1 MELRYWDACAFLG
14 LLKKEPDKWE
24 VCRAVL
30 QEAKAG
36 NIQIVTSALTLVEVI
51 KLKRRVPIGP
61 EDAERI
67 KRFFKHKWID
77 VRNLERYTAET
88 AREMVWEH
96 GVEPKDAVNVA
107 TAVRSHIARLDTFD
121 DDLVELDGRIGEPP
135 LQITYPSVNQQAL
148 ALEPKEDE
156 LDDQGQAQ

>member
-1 MELRYWDACAFLG
+1 M
-14 LLKKEPDKWE
+14 
-24 VCRAVL
+24 
-30 QEAKAG
+30 
-36 NIQIVTSALTLVEVI
+36 
-51 KLKRRVPIGP
+51 
-61 EDAERI
+61 
-67 KRFFKHKWID
+67 H
-77 VRNLERYTAET
+77 
-88 AREMVWEH
+88 
-96 GVEPKDAVNVA
+96 VA

>member
-88 AREMVWEH
+88 AREMVLSLR
-96 GVEPKDAVNVA
+96 
-107 TAVRSHIARLDTFD
+107 TRCML
-121 DDLVELDGRIGEPP
+121 PP
-135 LQITYPSVNQQAL
+135 Q
-148 ALEPKEDE
+148 
-156 LDDQGQAQ
+156 